1 MMNFLRTALTN
12 VEQEQ
17 LDEERYVASTQR
29 WHGSRATQQ
38 VNTYQNDRHWKS
50 NFIVVNVVA
59 EGYDI
64 KRFLEALV
72 KEKSKSNCNNFC
84 RVYTQHRLFL
94 EGRTKECGQK
104 VQAGCSGGQARRC
117 NLFRCLYFLELTEL
131 QLSAWLKHRSN
142 VRHCA

>member
-17 LDEERYVASTQR
+17 LDEERYVSSTQR

-38 VNTYQNDRHWKS
+38 VNAYQNDRHWKS
-50 NFIVVNVVA
+50 NYIVVNVVA

-72 KEKSKSNCNNFC
+72 KEKSKFSRNYTF
-84 RVYTQHRLFL
+84 RIYTQHRLL
-94 EGRTKECGQK
+94 YERRAQK
-104 VQAGCSGGQARRC
+104 
-117 NLFRCLYFLELTEL
+117 
-131 QLSAWLKHRSN
+131 RSQE
-142 VRHCA
+142 V

>member
-29 WHGSRATQQ
+29 WHGSRSTQQ
-38 VNTYQNDRHWKS
+38 VNAYQNDRHWKS
-50 NFIVVNVVA
+50 NYILVNVIS

-72 KEKSKSNCNNFC
+72 KEKSKRHISNSFS
-84 RVYTQHRLFL
+84 RVC
-94 EGRTKECGQK
+94 TK
-104 VQAGCSGGQARRC
+104 
-117 NLFRCLYFLELTEL
+117 
-131 QLSAWLKHRSN
+131 H
-142 VRHCA
+142 